1 MLGLLAVLLVAP
13 VAGAP
18 PDPAAVDGPTIV
30 VTATPVATLKA
41 AHDRCLQV
49 QCPPAEDIA
58 ATLAYAEALF
68 VAGDYRTARGVL
80 SRSIRRNRQFA
91 PAEPLAVSQLY
102 RASSRVSIHVG
113 DVERYSTDVRRIVRA
128 LKAGTIRDEAEI
140 LLSETEAADM
150 KLKLGDWRT
159 SDYLL
164 RSVERRATAAG
175 LTQIAAI
182 TRLRRAWLPYY
193 VRRDRRETLAQLKSV
208 LAMPGADLA
217 AVRVAARM
225 LIVRLSAKATE
236 PPDMRVLVDSPDPL
250 PQRQILLWTPA
261 FKLPRSE
268 NFGIDR
274 RASMDGGAEGFE
286 GKWADIGF
294 RVRADGT
301 VDEVTVV
308 RSQGNA
314 AWLPVATAQV
324 EGRRYSPLP
333 PGAGKVADDA
343 GDYRIERHTYTSY
356 IGSRNGSR
364 VRGRDG
370 TPRIEVLDLT
380 AT

>member
-1 MLGLLAVLLVAP
+1 MMLGLLAILLAAP
-13 VAGAP
+13 AAAAP
-18 PDPAAVDGPTIV
+18 PGAAAVDGPTIV
-30 VTATPVATLKA
+30 VTATPIATLKA
-41 AHDRCLQV
+41 AHDRCLRAP
-49 QCPPAEDIA
+49 CSPAEDIA

-80 SRSIRRNRQFA
+80 FRSIRRNRQFA

-140 LLSETEAADM
+140 LLGETEAADM

-193 VRRDRRETLAQLKSV
+193 VRRDRRATLAQLKSV

-225 LIVRLSAKATE
+225 LIVRLSGKATE
-236 PPDMRVLVDSPDPL
+236 PPDMRVLLESPDAL
-250 PQRQILLWTPA
+250 PQRQILLWTPE
-261 FKLPRSE
+261 FKLPRVE
-268 NFGIDR
+268 NFGVR
-274 RASMDGGAEGFE
+274 MAPTAGAGAGFE
-286 GKWADIGF
+286 DKWADIGF

-301 VDEVTVV
+301 VDEVTVL
-308 RSQGNA
+308 RSRGSA
-314 AWLPVATAQV
+314 AWLTIATAQV

-333 PGAGKVADDA
+333 RGDAADDEA
-343 GDYRIERHTYTSY
+343 GEYRIERHTYTSY
-356 IGSRNGSR
+356 IASRNGSR

-370 TPRIEVLDLT
+370 NPRIEVLDLT

>member
-1 MLGLLAVLLVAP
+1 MIAALAALFAASVA
-13 VAGAP
+13 VAQPGAE
-18 PDPAAVDGPTIV
+18 AVDGPTIV
-30 VTATPVATLKA
+30 VTATPIATLKA
-41 AHDRCLQV
+41 AHDRCLQAA
-49 QCPPAEDIA
+49 CSPAEDIA
-58 ATLAYAEALF
+58 ATLAYGEALF
-68 VAGDYRTARGVL
+68 VAGEYKTARSVL
-80 SRSIRRNRQFA
+80 GRSIRRNRQFA

-113 DVERYSTDVRRIVRA
+113 DVERYSTDVRRVVRA
-128 LKAGTIRDEAEI
+128 LKAGTVRDEAEI

-164 RSVERRATAAG
+164 RSVERRAAAAG
-175 LTQIAAI
+175 LTQIEAI

-193 VRRDRRETLAQLKSV
+193 VRRDRRTSLAQLKSV
-208 LAMPGADLA
+208 LEMPGPDLA

-225 LIVRLSAKATE
+225 LIVRLSGKATE
-236 PPDMRVLVDSPDPL
+236 PPDVKVLVDSPDPL
-250 PQRQILLWTPA
+250 PQRQILLWTPE
-261 FKLPRSE
+261 FKLPRDE
-268 NFGIDR
+268 NFGVESR
-274 RASMDGGAEGFE
+274 PASGGGGGFE

-301 VDEVTVV
+301 VDEVVV
-308 RSQGNA
+308 LRSKGNA
-314 AWLPVATAQV
+314 GWLPVATAQV

-333 PGAGKVADDA
+333 RGDAAAADA
-343 GDYRIERHTYTSY
+343 GDYRIERHSYTSY
-356 IGSRNGSR
+356 IGAVNGSR

-370 TPRIEVLDLT
+370 IPRIEVLDLT